1 MAFDQA
7 GNLYVTASLKGRR
20 GVVRISP
27 DGVEAEVFLAGM
39 NLVGL
44 AFSSTGELAV
54 ASNDSV
60 YSVPLGIE
68 GVLLS

>member
-1 MAFDQA
+1 M
-7 GNLYVTASLKGRR
+7 
-20 GVVRISP
+20 RISA
-27 DGVEAEVFLAGM
+27 DGADAEVFLAGM